1 MSEPK
6 TKPTDASV
14 EDFLATVEPARR
26 REEGRTLC
34 ALMQAAS
41 GEAPVMWGPSIVGFG
56 RYANVTANGKS
67 AHWPRMGFF
76 AAQGGADLLSR
87 LDPADGGHAGA
98 AGAAYDQHS
107 LPLHQAAGSG
117 GHGRAARPLR
127 RQLGRDETPLS
138 VIGLPTAA
146 NGL

>member
-14 EDFLATVEPARR
+14 EDFLARVEPARR

-34 ALMQAAS
+34 ALMQAVS

-67 AHWPRMGFF
+67 ADWPRMGFSPRK
-76 AAQGGADLLSR
+76 AALTLYLASTPQTEALLARLGPHATSTACLYIKR
-87 LDPADGGHAGA
+87 LDQADTGV
-98 AGAAYDQHS
+98 
-107 LPLHQAAGSG
+107 
-117 GHGRAARPLR
+117 LR
-127 RQLGRDETPLS
+127 DLCVASWDEMKRRYP
-138 VIGLPTAA
+138 
-146 NGL
+146 

>member
-14 EDFLATVEPARR
+14 EDFLAAVEPARR

-34 ALMQAAS
+34 ALMQAVS

-67 AHWPRMGFF
+67 ADWPRMGFSPRK
-76 AAQGGADLLSR
+76 AALTLYLASTPQTEAMLARLGPHTTSTACLYIKR
-87 LDPADGGHAGA
+87 LDQTDMGV
-98 AGAAYDQHS
+98 
-107 LPLHQAAGSG
+107 
-117 GHGRAARPLR
+117 LR
-127 RQLGRDETPLS
+127 DLCVASWDEMKRRYP
-138 VIGLPTAA
+138 
-146 NGL
+146 

>member
-14 EDFLATVEPARR
+14 EDFLAAVEPARR

-67 AHWPRMGFF
+67 ADWPRMGFSPRK
-76 AAQGGADLLSR
+76 AALTLYLASTRQTEAMLARLGPHTTSTACLYIKR
-87 LDPADGGHAGA
+87 LDQADM
-98 AGAAYDQHS
+98 DV
-107 LPLHQAAGSG
+107 L
-117 GHGRAARPLR
+117 RALCVASWDEMKR
-127 RQLGRDETPLS
+127 RYP
-138 VIGLPTAA
+138 
-146 NGL
+146 

>member
-34 ALMQAAS
+34 ALMQAVS
-41 GEAPVMWGPSIVGFG
+41 GEAPVMWGSSIVGFG

-67 AHWPRMGFF
+67 ADWPRMGFSPRK
-76 AAQGGADLLSR
+76 AALTLYLASTPQTEAMLARLGPHTTSTACLYIKR
-87 LDPADGGHAGA
+87 LDQADTGV
-98 AGAAYDQHS
+98 
-107 LPLHQAAGSG
+107 
-117 GHGRAARPLR
+117 LR
-127 RQLGRDETPLS
+127 DLCVASWDEMKRRYP
-138 VIGLPTAA
+138 
-146 NGL
+146 

>member
-14 EDFLATVEPARR
+14 EGFLAAVEPAGR

-34 ALMQAAS
+34 ALMQAVS

-67 AHWPRMGFF
+67 ADWPRMGFSPRK
-76 AAQGGADLLSR
+76 AALTLYLASTPQTEAMLARLGPHTTSTACLYIKR
-87 LDPADGGHAGA
+87 LDQTDTGV
-98 AGAAYDQHS
+98 
-107 LPLHQAAGSG
+107 
-117 GHGRAARPLR
+117 LR
-127 RQLGRDETPLS
+127 DLCVASWDEMKRRYP
-138 VIGLPTAA
+138 
-146 NGL
+146 